1 MPSSRPWPTTCASS
15 CCVKDVAKVDQF
27 GVQDEKVYIEISQK
41 RLAQLGLDFNAV
53 LSQLGSQNAIES
65 AGTIQSPLDVV
76 QVRVAGQFTSVDQ
89 LREMPIRGSSG
100 NQLKLGDIA
109 DIHRGY
115 VDPPSVKMHHQ
126 GKEVIGLGVSMAK
139 GGDIIALG
147 KALKA
152 TTATIERPSSSACR
166 PA

>member
-1 MPSSRPWPTTCASS
+1 
-15 CCVKDVAKVDQF
+15 VKDVAKVDQF
-27 GVQDEKVYIEISQK
+27 GVQDEKVYVEISQK

-53 LSQLGSQNAIES
+53 LGQLGLAERDRERRHHPVA
-65 AGTIQSPLDVV
+65 AG
-76 QVRVAGQFTSVDQ
+76 RGAGARGGPVHQRRPARD
-89 LREMPIRGSSG
+89 MPIRGSSG
-100 NQLKLGDIA
+100 NQLRLGDIA

-115 VDPPSVKMHHQ
+115 VDPPQVKVHHQ
-126 GKEVIGLGVSMAK
+126 GKEVVALGVSMAK

-152 TTATIERPSSSACR
+152 TTAIRTSACR